1 MSNSTSTIFEK
12 LDTDKNSE
20 ISSEE
25 YQQMYKEIDLDGDSV
40 LNLTETKFWV
50 NQNLASICGEE
61 REKLIE
67 KTKKTQFNDAL

>member
-40 LNLTETKFWV
+40 LN
-50 NQNLASICGEE
+50 
-61 REKLIE
+61 
-67 KTKKTQFNDAL
+67 